1 MHPGI
6 NSSTTVEG
14 WNTIVPTD
22 IPSCVDG
29 GGEPVEH
36 VAVDYVCR
44 FIMEQKYEEELDPK
58 MQSSA

>member
-1 MHPGI
+1 MEEPLMHPGI
-6 NSSTTVEG
+6 NSSTMEG

-29 GGEPVEH
+29 GGESVEH

-44 FIMEQKYEEELDPK
+44 FGAQIHGAEI
-58 MQSSA
+58 